1 MTATTTPAAAGL
13 APGLLVASPT
23 LGDPNFDGSLVLM
36 AEHDGK
42 GALGFVVNRPGPISV
57 AEVLRGLD
65 GDLAAVAGAAGR
77 DGGHVLVG
85 GPVSPERLWILYR
98 PGVVPAEEDALRVGE
113 DLALGGSKELLE
125 ALARAPDGGPFLL
138 ILGYAGWAPMQ
149 VENEVAQGAWIPLA
163 LHQDLVFEVP
173 HDARWELAVR
183 RLGLEPGGF
192 MVGGGGAKA

>member
-1 MTATTTPAAAGL
+1 MDHPARPPDGL
-13 APGLLVASPT
+13 APGFLVASPT

-36 AEHDGK
+36 AEHHRE

-65 GDLAAVAGAAGR
+65 GELAVAAGAFGR

-98 PGVVPAEEDALRVGE
+98 PGVVPAEEGAQRVGE

-149 VENEVAQGAWIPLA
+149 VETEVAAGAWIPMSL
-163 LHQDLVFEVP
+163 QEDLVFEVP
-173 HDARWELAVR
+173 HPDRWETAVR

-192 MVGGGGAKA
+192 MITGGGAQA